1 MANILLDYM
10 SKRSEKN
17 KTETKDAGPV
27 ITISRDYGC
36 FATQIAKEITIA
48 LNESNK
54 AKWKFISKEIL
65 EESAKELNVNK
76 QEIAHLFGANDKSFL
91 GDLIVSFSKRKYAS
105 DSNIKEAISTIV
117 KDYAER
123 GNCIIVGRAGCVLA
137 NHIDKA
143 LHIKITAPFQYRVNY
158 IMNKY
163 NLTINEAEQKVED
176 TDLKRKR
183 FMSFFNGNI
192 PDNELFHLT
201 LNKDKLSE
209 FEIVNTIINL
219 AKYRGLIST

>member
-10 SKRSEKN
+10 SKRAEKFKIK
-17 KTETKDAGPV
+17 KTETGPV

-36 FATQIAKEITIA
+36 FATEIARQITIV
-48 LNESNK
+48 LNENNK
-54 AKWKFISKEIL
+54 TNWKFITKEIF

-105 DSNIKEAISTIV
+105 DSNIKKAISTIV
-117 KDYAER
+117 KDYAEN

-143 LHIKITAPFQYRVNY
+143 LHIKITAPFKYRVNY

-163 NLTINEAEQKVED
+163 NLTITEAEQKVTD
-176 TDLKRKR
+176 TDFKRKR
-183 FMSFFNGNI
+183 FMSFFNGDL
-192 PDNELFHLT
+192 PDNELFHIT

-219 AKYRGLIST
+219 AKYKGLI

>member
-10 SKRSEKN
+10 SKRAEKFKIK
-17 KTETKDAGPV
+17 KTETGPV

-36 FATQIAKEITIA
+36 FATEIARQITIV
-48 LNESNK
+48 LNENNK
-54 AKWKFISKEIL
+54 TNWKFITKEIF

-117 KDYAER
+117 KDYAEN

-143 LHIKITAPFQYRVNY
+143 LHIKITAPFKYRVNY

-163 NLTINEAEQKVED
+163 NLTITEAEQKVTD
-176 TDLKRKR
+176 TDFKRKR
-183 FMSFFNGNI
+183 FMSFFNGDL
-192 PDNELFHLT
+192 PDNELFHIT

-219 AKYRGLIST
+219 AKYKGLI